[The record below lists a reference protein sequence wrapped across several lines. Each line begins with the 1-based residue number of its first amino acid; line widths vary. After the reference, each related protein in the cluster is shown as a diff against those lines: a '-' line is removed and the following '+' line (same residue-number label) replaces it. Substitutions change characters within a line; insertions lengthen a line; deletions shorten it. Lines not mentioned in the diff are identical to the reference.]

1 MSETHLTIGASE
13 FKAKCLDLLDRLG
26 SRKLKRIVI
35 TKRGRPVA
43 VLTPPEGERRVAEAL
58 YGCME
63 GSVILPDGLDLT
75 APILDEI
82 LHADEGRLH
91 E

>member
-1 MSETHLTIGASE
+1 MDEAHLTIGAAE
-13 FKAKCLDLLDRLG
+13 FKAKCLELLGRLG
-26 SRKLKRIVI
+26 SRKLKRIIV

-43 VLTPPEGERRVAEAL
+43 VLMPPQGDREAVEAL

-63 GSVILPDGLDLT
+63 GSVVVPSGFDLT
-75 APILDEI
+75 APVLEEQ
-82 LHADEGRLH
+82 LHAERGRLH

>member
-1 MSETHLTIGASE
+1 MDEANLTIAASE
-13 FKAKCLDLLDRLG
+13 FKAKCLELLGRLG
-26 SRKLKRIVI
+26 SRKLKRIVV

-43 VLTPPEGERRVAEAL
+43 VLTPPQGEREAAEAL

-63 GSVILPDGLDLT
+63 GSVAVPPGFDLT
-75 APILDEI
+75 APMLEEQ
-82 LHADEGRLH
+82 LHAEGGRLH